1 MDNWATPNSTPMPA
15 FTANQ
20 QKAFDAAVEARTSR
34 FEAMVS
40 QLTNQVNSMKA
51 SAKPARTKPKTQPK
65 PAKKTTTKQP
75 TLKIKLRMAKPS
87 SSRAN
92 PNGADFPKEFMTT
105 KTRSP
110 EAPELHNLQEFYSR
124 FSNGQDVE
132 HAARAAT
139 SPALINTS
147 EIQLL
152 QDARAGSIRYG
163 RSVIHV
169 GANNIRYVTGLMVRL
184 QLHERQ
190 PLNGRPDIPLDSS
203 LQSLRPL
210 CPTYQISK
218 GEEKSRE
225 NAEEAT
231 HKRIATNRERLC
243 DARKEFAIVN
253 KFPKRYV
260 DVLSHIGAHS
270 DNEFNHQRNV
280 HKIKTL
286 GYCSKNASKF
296 MRALDI
302 VMKNAAQQDPSS
314 LRKRRVPQLPRQPVM
329 STFTAASKGIAIDFY
344 DPSWYHQLVPAQQK
358 TIPNTKAVVFLPDAS
373 QSLLPKKQHHP
384 DEKLTDSSFTCKYWD
399 ILVEPYGLLA
409 DDSSD
414 DDSDN
419 AEGNNGAT
427 GNDSEDEG
435 HDLDAKSPDDA
446 EEGDDEEGY
455 NGNGTDED
463 EDEDNDGEEEEE
475 QYSDNDQNDEDVQ
488 MQDQHHGVDAR
499 TLTILEE
506 DEEGW

>member
-1 MDNWATPNSTPMPA
+1 M
-15 FTANQ
+15 Q
-20 QKAFDAAVEARTSR
+20 
-34 FEAMVS
+34 
-40 QLTNQVNSMKA
+40 
-51 SAKPARTKPKTQPK
+51 
-65 PAKKTTTKQP
+65 
-75 TLKIKLRMAKPS
+75 
-87 SSRAN
+87 
-92 PNGADFPKEFMTT
+92 GADFPKEFMTT

-169 GANNIRYVTGLMVRL
+169 GANNIRYVTGLMTSLLIQAYNHFVHFV
-184 QLHERQ
+184 LH
-190 PLNGRPDIPLDSS
+190 
-203 LQSLRPL
+203 
-210 CPTYQISK
+210 TKYQK
-218 GEEKSRE
+218 EKRRVGK

-231 HKRIATNRERLC
+231 HKRIAKNRERLC

-435 HDLDAKSPDDA
+435 HDLDAKSPDVSADEYF
-446 EEGDDEEGY
+446 EEGDA
-455 NGNGTDED
+455 D

>member
-75 TLKIKLRMAKPS
+75 TLKIKLRMAEPS

-184 QLHERQ
+184 A
-190 PLNGRPDIPLDSS
+190 
-203 LQSLRPL
+203 LRAL
-210 CPTYQISK
+210 CPNL
-218 GEEKSRE
+218 EEDAALLYNAAHRIAAITTFQELVAGQAYNYMNEKRRVGK

-231 HKRIATNRERLC
+231 HKRIAKNRER
-243 DARKEFAIVN
+243 EFAIVN

-270 DNEFNHQRNV
+270 DDEFNHQRNV

-314 LRKRRVPQLPRQPVM
+314 SRKRRVPQLPRQPVM

-446 EEGDDEEGY
+446 KEGY

-463 EDEDNDGEEEEE
+463 EDEDNNGEEEEE

>member
-1 MDNWATPNSTPMPA
+1 M
-15 FTANQ
+15 Q
-20 QKAFDAAVEARTSR
+20 
-34 FEAMVS
+34 
-40 QLTNQVNSMKA
+40 
-51 SAKPARTKPKTQPK
+51 
-65 PAKKTTTKQP
+65 
-75 TLKIKLRMAKPS
+75 
-87 SSRAN
+87 
-92 PNGADFPKEFMTT
+92 GADFPKEFMTT

-184 QLHERQ
+184 A
-190 PLNGRPDIPLDSS
+190 
-203 LQSLRPL
+203 LRAL
-210 CPTYQISK
+210 CPNLEEDAALLYNAAHRIAAITTFQELTSLLIQAYNHFVHFVLHTKYQK
-218 GEEKSRE
+218 EKRRVGK

-231 HKRIATNRERLC
+231 HKRIARILC

-270 DNEFNHQRNV
+270 DDEFNHQRNV

-314 LRKRRVPQLPRQPVM
+314 SQKRRVPQLPQQPVM

-427 GNDSEDEG
+427 GNDSRMRDTTWMPKA
-435 HDLDAKSPDDA
+435 LMCLLMSTLRRDA

-463 EDEDNDGEEEEE
+463 EDEDNNGEEEEE